1 MNDIAKTELERLV
14 FIGVIA
20 ERLSREYLAEC
31 DRGNAVIDGGDD
43 LALKGELTV
52 EEVRAIHF
60 AAKLI
65 ALCDVRFPERI
76 AKLCKE

>member
-1 MNDIAKTELERLV
+1 MNDIDKTELERLI

-43 LALKGELTV
+43 LALTV